1 MSIDEQE
8 YGGYKANV
16 DLLMKDRAKVT
27 QLFKDNEKQSKKI
40 VRLETQMGSILRK
53 SVGAGAVTGTG
64 SAGLLWYVLEN
75 FM

>member
-16 DLLMKDRAKVT
+16 DLLMGDRKKVT
-27 QLFKDNEKQSKKI
+27 QLFIDNEKQGLKI
-40 VRLETQMGSILRK
+40 NTLETQMGSILRK
-53 SVGAGAVTGTG
+53 SIGAGALTGTG
-64 SAGLLWYVLEN
+64 GAGLLWYLLEN